1 VQERRADG
9 VVEPT
14 ELSAPAGGGVGRV
27 VMGGSGLGDAILAWQ
42 QGSGAGSQVVA
53 SVVDAPPD
61 PFLVLLPES
70 WQRKGKIRI
79 AWDRSPN
86 AVSRVRYSVSVD
98 DEPVVENRK
107 GLSAYLTPDD
117 IDDGRHKIQV
127 FAVDAAGQETGSRLG
142 PLRVDRRGPQVTL
155 RRRGLRLTVIVS
167 DGPRRTTSGVRRG
180 SVRVS
185 FGDRGGA
192 KASASAGERKRS
204 GHGLRIGRTQRGGKP
219 VTVRIVH
226 TYSHGSRF
234 RLSVRARDKAGN
246 MTLLRRKVGVG

>member
-1 VQERRADG
+1 RGATGLVAVQERRADG

-14 ELSAPAGGGVGRV
+14 ELSAPSGDAVGRL

-42 QGSGAGSQVVA
+42 QGSGANAQIVA

-117 IDDGRHKIQV
+117 VGEGRHKIQV

-155 RRRGLRLTVIVS
+155 RRRGWRLTVIVS

-185 FGDRGGA
+185 FGEGGGA
-192 KASASAGERKRS
+192 KASASAR
-204 GHGLRIGRTQRGGKP
+204 GRRKP
-219 VTVRIVH
+219 VTVRVTH
-226 TYSHGSRF
+226 TYSRTGHFQLR
-234 RLSVRARDKAGN
+234 VRARDKAGN
-246 MTLLRRKVGVG
+246 VTLLRRKLGVG